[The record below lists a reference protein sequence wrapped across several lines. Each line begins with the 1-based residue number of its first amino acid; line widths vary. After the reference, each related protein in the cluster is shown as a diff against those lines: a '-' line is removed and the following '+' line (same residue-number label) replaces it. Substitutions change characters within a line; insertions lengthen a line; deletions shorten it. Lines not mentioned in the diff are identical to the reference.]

1 MKNFILFI
9 GLFSIIGC
17 ANPKKLHKM
26 MDKLP
31 EATAKECSD
40 RFPIKETTDT
50 LYTIDS
56 NVLKAYEDEYGRLNT
71 TIDSLL
77 NEGCDTLYI
86 TKIKEVIKTLPA
98 KTNTKVIVK
107 TQESTAKLEVLKN
120 DCNKTITSLS
130 EINTQNVTK
139 IQELE
144 LSNGKLKT
152 RVAWMWIIII
162 CLTIFSFRRQIFKFI
177 VGFL

>member
-1 MKNFILFI
+1 MKNILLII

-17 ANPKKLHKM
+17 ANSKKLHKM

-50 LYTIDS
+50 LYTVDS
-56 NVLKAYEDEYGRLNT
+56 NLLKAYEDEYTRLNSS
-71 TIDSLL
+71 IDSLL
-77 NEGCDTLYI
+77 NEGCDTMYI

-98 KTNTKVIVK
+98 KTNTKVVVK
-107 TQESTAKLEVLKN
+107 TKENTAKLEVLKN

-130 EINTQNVTK
+130 QINTQNVTK
-139 IQELE
+139 IHELE
-144 LSNGKLKT
+144 IKNGKLST
-152 RVAWMWIIII
+152 RIGWLWLIII
-162 CLTIFSFRRQIFKFI
+162 CLTIFSFRRQILKLI
-177 VGFL
+177 IK